1 MGGNTFILPGRGQN
15 PPWRVLARSAQECP
29 LSWTCSVAWST
40 STSHLLCGNGTPT
53 QAGETLGHICSGSAC
68 RQLGASMVSNGCARR
83 RSRGHTRPP
92 GSFATLNV
100 SGNTSPSPQ
109 RDLAARDGLTLR
121 LARQCFKAC
130 FTHTHTQAGACS
142 PVRGCGLYHLYP
154 TASNLPLSP
163 FPCESLQFRDI
174 QALSLSGRQRPG
186 SGTAPSGSL
195 ASVSGVEPARHAG
208 DTRPS
213 SDALGGLPE
222 DLRALGA
229 ALGSPASAA
238 GDYDV
243 EEDDDWEAALSALSA
258 RSQSTMMSGE
268 RAGEREGAAGAD
280 AAARGMR
287 RARLKKGTKVRVRG
301 VGCG

>member
-1 MGGNTFILPGRGQN
+1 M
-15 PPWRVLARSAQECP
+15 
-29 LSWTCSVAWST
+29 
-40 STSHLLCGNGTPT
+40 
-53 QAGETLGHICSGSAC
+53 
-68 RQLGASMVSNGCARR
+68 
-83 RSRGHTRPP
+83 
-92 GSFATLNV
+92 
-100 SGNTSPSPQ
+100 
-109 RDLAARDGLTLR
+109 
-121 LARQCFKAC
+121 
-130 FTHTHTQAGACS
+130 
-142 PVRGCGLYHLYP
+142 
-154 TASNLPLSP
+154 SP

-208 DTRPS
+208 DMRPS

-243 EEDDDWEAALSALSA
+243 EEDDDGEAALSALSA